1 MSFQGYTMPPPSGGL
16 DLTTPVDNMEPTSA
30 LELTNIFPG
39 AGAPTV
45 RLGYQQFCDLGVTAP
60 IQFMH
65 EFSRPDGTAELIV
78 AQATK
83 LYSISSTGVK
93 TDISKVGGYTSG
105 KWNKEMF
112 GNNQFGYYFY
122 VANWY
127 GDAPQ
132 VYKGGGLVAAN
143 INAST
148 RGGAV
153 AITELCN
160 VAAYRTRLYFIQRNT
175 LVMWYDKSAGSV
187 FTTASGTL
195 DSYDFSGIFRRGG
208 YLLFTG
214 SYTNQSGVTSQDY
227 FMAVSSEG
235 EIVMYSGSS
244 PDATASDAGGAWN
257 LVAHF
262 IIGKPLGP
270 KAFIRI
276 NQDIW
281 IITQQ
286 GIVPVSALFQADPE
300 QALTAVSYKI
310 NPLISQ
316 YATQVATSEMWTGF
330 FYPAGRRVYVVLP
343 DSTSTSSLLVY
354 SIDSKSWTQFQL
366 YSGEHSIAA
375 CKYNNLP
382 FYGSNRG
389 VIYQGETGYADAVN
403 GSSAGE
409 AITFAARSAF
419 SFYGSRGNYKAFKDI
434 RPIIKAKR
442 GLTLQ
447 LGLDTD
453 FKRQSILTNVTTPLS
468 IFTAWGSRWGSNG
481 VAYTPYRVPG
491 DPAVPP
497 ITVPIYYQPWSGDV
511 EYIFDRYAVAG
522 QGHCA
527 AIRFG
532 GSIKNSPCQF
542 IGFEIRYDLGG
553 QV

>member
-16 DLTTPVDNMEPTSA
+16 DLITPIDNMEPTSA
-30 LELTNIFPG
+30 LELQNIFPG

-45 RLGYQQFCDLGVTAP
+45 RLGYQQFCDLGVTSP

-65 EFSRPDGTAELIV
+65 EFPKQDGTAELIA
-78 AQATK
+78 AQGTK
-83 LYSISSTGVK
+83 IYSISSTGVK
-93 TDISKVGGYTSG
+93 TDVSKVGGYSSG

-112 GNNQFGYYFY
+112 GNSQYGYYMY
-122 VANWY
+122 LANSY

-132 VYKGGGLVAAN
+132 VYKGGGVAAAN
-143 INAST
+143 INAT
-148 RGGAV
+148 CRGGSV

-160 VAAYRTRLYFIQRNT
+160 VAAYRTRLYFVQRNT
-175 LVMWYDKSAGSV
+175 MTMWYDKTAGAV
-187 FTTASGTL
+187 MTTAASTL

-262 IIGKPLGP
+262 IIGKPLGQ

-286 GIVPVSALFQADPE
+286 GIVPVSALFQTDPE
-300 QALTAVSYKI
+300 QALTVVSYKI

-316 YATQVATSEMWTGF
+316 YATQVALSEMWTGF
-330 FYPAGRRVYVVLP
+330 FYPAGRRVYIILP
-343 DSTSTSSLLVY
+343 DSTSTATLLVY

-366 YSGEHSIAA
+366 YTSEHSIAA

-389 VIYQGETGYADAVN
+389 VVYQGETGYADNVVS
-403 GSSAGE
+403 GSAGE
-409 AITFAARSAF
+409 AITFAGRSAF

-453 FKRQSILTNVTTPLS
+453 FKRQSILTNVTSPVS
-468 IFTAWGSRWGSNG
+468 IFTAWGVRWGVGAGTINP
-481 VAYTPYRVPG
+481 YTGLPLT
-491 DPAVPP
+491 A
-497 ITVPIYYQPWSGDV
+497 YYQPWSGDV